1 MIDLDYLTVFLL
13 YLNSAIDAGEHVEIS
28 IADVEGHIEA
38 GNVIEWLEAR
48 LAGALVLGFMPAD
61 ARAELTQGLQDILVP
76 NKGRERRKWGVEHS
90 GLCLLVAWTVELI
103 QQRRFVVTD

>member
-76 NKGRERRKWGVEHS
+76 HKGREWGVEHS
-90 GLCLLVAWTVELI
+90 GLCLLVASTVELI